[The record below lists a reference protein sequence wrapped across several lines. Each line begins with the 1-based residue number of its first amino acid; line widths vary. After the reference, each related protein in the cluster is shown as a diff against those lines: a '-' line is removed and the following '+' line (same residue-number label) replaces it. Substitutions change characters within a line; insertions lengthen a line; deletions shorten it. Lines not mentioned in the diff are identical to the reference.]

1 MLLAVCLGLRML
13 SLVRPCLS
21 DDEAT
26 YCVVAREMLHGRVL
40 YRDIVDHKP
49 PLIYLTYAATQ
60 SLGGPEHGMLL
71 LHLLTIGFV
80 WATALLLGRI
90 AVQASRWAAF
100 DDDVP
105 FVAALLFIV
114 FTTTLLDFD
123 ALAANCE
130 LYMLLP
136 LTASVLLYLRGFARA
151 ADRRA
156 PRRWRSGGRG
166 RPLQVS
172 GRGAAPSLP
181 VSPGARASPS
191 GGRPAPG
198 LGGHRSRRC
207 RAPRAGAL
215 GGQKGGGARRG
226 AVLVLVQRGVHP
238 AGVPALGVLG
248 SRGRGSRTA
257 FFQPSSSGSSA
268 FGRWSS
274 DGAAA
279 ARTLSV
285 SSWSAGVR

>member
-1 MLLAVCLGLRML
+1 ML

-60 SLGGPEHGMLL
+60 SLGGPRHGMLF

-80 WATALLLGRI
+80 WATALFLGRI
-90 AVQASRWAAF
+90 AVQVSHREV

-136 LTASVLLYLRGFARA
+136 LTASVPLYLRGFARA
-151 ADRRA
+151 
-156 PRRWRSGGRG
+156 
-166 RPLQVS
+166 
-172 GRGAAPSLP
+172 
-181 VSPGARASPS
+181 
-191 GGRPAPG
+191 
-198 LGGHRSRRC
+198 
-207 RAPRAGAL
+207 
-215 GGQKGGGARRG
+215 
-226 AVLVLVQRGVHP
+226 
-238 AGVPALGVLG
+238 
-248 SRGRGSRTA
+248 RTA
-257 FFQPSSSGSSA
+257 ELL
-268 FGRWSS
+268 
-274 DGAAA
+274 GAGILVGVAA
-279 ARTLSV
+279 L
-285 SSWSAGVR
+285 